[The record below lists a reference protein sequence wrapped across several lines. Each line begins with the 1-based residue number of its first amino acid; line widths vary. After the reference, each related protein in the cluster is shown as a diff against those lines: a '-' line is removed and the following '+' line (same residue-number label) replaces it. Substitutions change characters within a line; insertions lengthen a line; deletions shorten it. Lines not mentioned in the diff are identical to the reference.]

1 MYGSLIIIRKYSSS
15 FIALHTFFV
24 RKLVM
29 LLVLVLKFLKHSKIY
44 GLFYVV
50 LRVRRKVT
58 YKTENRNNIMYLL
71 LHKNDFNNLNL
82 SHITSG
88 LIK

>member
-50 LRVRRKVT
+50 LRVRRKIP
-58 YKTENRNNIMYLL
+58 YKTENRSTIM
-71 LHKNDFNNLNL
+71 H
-82 SHITSG
+82 
-88 LIK
+88 LINETNS